1 MRGRRVVLAAVA
13 VVIGAVLLVAC
24 GGDDSTT
31 SSTTTSVKE
40 TTTKCGDCP
49 TYGESDTTIAA
60 SVGARFVIALESN
73 PSTGYQWT
81 ATSSDA
87 GVVEL
92 VGDEYARPDSKL
104 VGAPGTERFF
114 FDAVAVGRATLQ
126 LRYARSFQPDDPDA
140 RELTYTV
147 TVT

>member
-1 MRGRRVVLAAVA
+1 MRARLAFVA
-13 VVIGAVLLVAC
+13 LMGATAVLLAAC
-24 GGDDSTT
+24 GDGATR
-31 SSTTTSVKE
+31 STTTTTKE
-40 TTTKCGDCP
+40 TATKCGDCP
-49 TYGESDTTIAA
+49 TYGASDTTIAA
-60 SVGARFVIALESN
+60 SVGDRFVIALESN

-81 ATSSDA
+81 AASSDA

-92 VGDEYARPDSKL
+92 VGDEDVRPDTTL
-104 VGAPGTERFF
+104 VGAPGTKRFF
-114 FDAVAVGRATLQ
+114 FDAVAVGTATLQ

>member
-1 MRGRRVVLAAVA
+1 MRGRCVAATFMV
-13 VVIGAVLLVAC
+13 GALLFVAC

-40 TTTKCGDCP
+40 PTTKCGDCP
-49 TYGESDTTIAA
+49 TYGASDTAIAA
-60 SVGARFVIALESN
+60 SVGDRFVVALESN

-92 VGDEYARPDSKL
+92 VGDEYVRPDTTL
-104 VGAPGTERFF
+104 VGAPGTKRFF
-114 FDAVAVGRATLQ
+114 FDAVAVGTATLQ